1 VCTCLNPIHTTLAI
15 FGCLLGYKAIY
26 EEMKDRQL
34 KSLVEKIGFDEGLPV
49 VVNPGIINPE
59 DFIREV
65 IEVRLPNP
73 YVPDTPQRIATDT
86 SQKLSVR
93 FGETIKAYMK
103 RDDLNPA
110 DLTYIPL
117 VFAGWIRYLL
127 AVDDFGNAFV
137 PSPDPM
143 MAHLKE
149 IVEGISLGDS
159 GPFDDKL
166 KLILADEKIF
176 GVNLY
181 DAGLAG
187 KVLCYFKEF
196 VQGKGSVRETLKK
209 YL

>member
-1 VCTCLNPIHTTLAI
+1 MHD
-15 FGCLLGYKAIY
+15 
-26 EEMKDRQL
+26 EQL
-34 KSLVEKIGFDEGLPV
+34 RALVGKIGYDEGLPV
-49 VVNPGIINPE
+49 VVNPGIIKPE
-59 DFIREV
+59 EFLKEV

-93 FGETIKAYMK
+93 FGETIKAYAK
-103 RDDLNPA
+103 RSDLNPA
-110 DLTYIPL
+110 DLEYIPL

-127 AVDDFGNAFV
+127 AVDDFGNEFV

-166 KLILADEKIF
+166 KPILTDETIF

-181 DAGLAG
+181 DVGLAE

-196 VQGKGSVRETLKK
+196 VRSKGSVREMLKK